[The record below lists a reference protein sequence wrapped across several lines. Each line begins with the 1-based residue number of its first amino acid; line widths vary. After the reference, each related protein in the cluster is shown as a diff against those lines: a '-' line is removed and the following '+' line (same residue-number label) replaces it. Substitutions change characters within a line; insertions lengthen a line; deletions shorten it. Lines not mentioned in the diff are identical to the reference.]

1 MKRTR
6 KLPALLAASLAFST
20 VFSANAFAAAP
31 ATGPIQVK
39 GGLSLVCD
47 RGDAENVWCFLDT
60 PDFPGGSVAVDVEI
74 TNPAQ
79 PTTRRWTL
87 RANLAPACHAD
98 FNPTATPASW
108 VCHNVTGDG
117 WLHLSV
123 PKLGEERAVVGLR
136 WG

>member
-1 MKRTR
+1 MNRGT
-6 KLPALLAASLAFST
+6 LPALILIVLVLTSGL
-20 VFSANAFAAAP
+20 SANAAAADRTS
-31 ATGPIQVK
+31 AK
-39 GGLSLVCD
+39 GGLSLICD

-79 PTTRRWTL
+79 PTTRQWTL
-87 RANLAPACHAD
+87 RANLAPACQAD
-98 FNPTATPASW
+98 FNPSATPASW
-108 VCHNVTGDG
+108 VCHNVTGNG